1 MKRGVIMNKK
11 LIKEGFLVD
20 PGNKRIG
27 MYDLLIEGEKVIK
40 VEEEIKIDN
49 GIEVINAKGKY
60 IVPGFI
66 DLQVNPGNT
75 IEYIADILPFCGITT
90 PLVMPC
96 NTFSGIPLIDYYGGL
111 KNMLEICEGQSVNIA
126 TAISIEPHDTKGH
139 ETYASLAVP
148 YERLSERIEEFIE
161 YGITA
166 IGEVVLPLGGIAH
179 IESNIS
185 QEFLDRLLEKS
196 ILYDIPVLLH
206 TGAGLQG
213 VQTAVET
220 AAGRRL
226 HICHVGSTVSKD
238 SIYEAIKLLE
248 DNPNITTDTHLS
260 EIAGSTS
267 KSSGLVLE
275 YFKRG
280 EVVKIDPETLQVEV
294 QKNIDTAVPPF
305 YYNKEKVFE
314 NNIIC
319 TLSDRIDAIESDELG
334 DGIRAKFMLKNL
346 FNIVNIVSLE
356 HVKIKLLAKLVEK
369 LTVNPAKILGIN
381 RGTLGEGD
389 FADVL
394 LLDLDN
400 RIIDTVLV
408 NGEKVVWQ
416 KKLTGLKPGKRI
428 RYKGL

>member
-294 QKNIDTAVPPF
+294 QKI
-305 YYNKEKVFE
+305 
-314 NNIIC
+314 
-319 TLSDRIDAIESDELG
+319 
-334 DGIRAKFMLKNL
+334 
-346 FNIVNIVSLE
+346 
-356 HVKIKLLAKLVEK
+356 
-369 LTVNPAKILGIN
+369 
-381 RGTLGEGD
+381 
-389 FADVL
+389 
-394 LLDLDN
+394 
-400 RIIDTVLV
+400 
-408 NGEKVVWQ
+408 
-416 KKLTGLKPGKRI
+416 
-428 RYKGL
+428 